1 MALVNSEISG
11 PPMEHDL
18 LVLFPTLCY
27 IHFNMSSS
35 FSLCILSTIF
45 QATQAFPLH
54 LAYAFAYSRLLR
66 TTLARNV
73 PHSWGA
79 CQGVKPTSREST
91 FQWINSCL
99 FNVTL
104 QLPWSSTS
112 KFNPRATHLAH
123 AVTCSLILA
132 VPSVHDLFP
141 SLSGPAYLQLG
152 YTGI

>member
-1 MALVNSEISG
+1 MIPVDINESNLVATSPTLSPSQQVRATTEFLMALVNSEISG

-18 LVLFPTLCY
+18 LVVFATLCY

-54 LAYAFAYSRLLR
+54 LAYAFASSRLLR

-79 CQGVKPTSREST
+79 CQGVKSTSRESI

-104 QLPWSSTS
+104 QLP
-112 KFNPRATHLAH
+112 
-123 AVTCSLILA
+123 
-132 VPSVHDLFP
+132 
-141 SLSGPAYLQLG
+141 
-152 YTGI
+152 